1 MYVSPL
7 LPKHRIS
14 LRELGNYGGLGQFP
28 LSLKK
33 ANEKQ
38 NKIAK
43 KIKIANENQIKKSKN
58 SKTYQKP
65 NLILNLL
72 DGLVGKYFINLKI
85 YATVRTNVRFLHRVR
100 VKYPYLNVG

>member
-1 MYVSPL
+1 
-7 LPKHRIS
+7 

-43 KIKIANENQIKKSKN
+43 KIKNLNQNQIKISKN
-58 SKTYQKP
+58 SKT
-65 NLILNLL
+65 
-72 DGLVGKYFINLKI
+72 
-85 YATVRTNVRFLHRVR
+85 
-100 VKYPYLNVG
+100 

>member
-1 MYVSPL
+1 MK
-7 LPKHRIS
+7 PK
-14 LRELGNYGGLGQFP
+14 LRVDAYYDIQCAIEAALN
-28 LSLKK
+28 
-33 ANEKQ
+33 
-38 NKIAK
+38 
-43 KIKIANENQIKKSKN
+43 KIANENQIKKSKN